1 MKENV
6 LERNARLDTERKI
19 ADFRVKQ
26 QMDYAFKVKYAKIRA
41 WEFYDHP
48 DVAGSCHVAVGGL
61 DSITLLLFLRSI
73 GIDVPAISVSS
84 LEDKSIQLIHKQLGV
99 KPLKPLKSKV
109 EVLREYG
116 WPVISKEVAGK
127 ISLLQNPSEKNATVR
142 HAIITGET
150 GAYGGFRTGTRMKLA
165 QKWLEIFGGYEN
177 ENEGVSYK
185 TPDFLVSETQT
196 MQAGFVPYAMLF
208 RGEDGKY
215 DLEWRRFQREW
226 CRPIITGKKFNE
238 YWRGKP

>member
-6 LERNARLDTERKI
+6 LERNARMDTDRKI

-26 QMDYAFKVKYAKIRA
+26 QMDYAFKVKYARIRA
-41 WEFYDHP
+41 WEFYNHP
-48 DVAGSCHVAVGGL
+48 DVAGNCYVAVGGL

-73 GIDVPAISVSS
+73 GIDVPAVSVSS
-84 LEDKSIQLIHKQLGV
+84 LEDKSIQRVHKQLGV
-99 KPLKPLKSKV
+99 QPLKPLKSKV

-150 GAYGGFRTGTRMKLA
+150 GAYAFNPESTHDLHACVRADRLRKERTMQKQTQNFRWRVTHKAYGTV
-165 QKWLEIFGGYEN
+165 EV
-177 ENEGVSYK
+177 EGVDRLRAIIAAAMTWK
-185 TPDFLVSETQT
+185 QRWTLIARACETEKLGP
-196 MQAGFVPYAMLF
+196 A
-208 RGEDGKY
+208 
-215 DLEWRRFQREW
+215 
-226 CRPIITGKKFNE
+226 
-238 YWRGKP
+238 

>member
-48 DVAGSCHVAVGGL
+48 DVAGSCYVAVGGL

-109 EVLREYG
+109 EVLRLATAG
-116 WPVISKEVAGK
+116 TFPISKFTITRAICGSLPACGRQNTDLRPGQSPARRRAGGMWRK
-127 ISLLQNPSEKNATVR
+127 R
-142 HAIITGET
+142 H
-150 GAYGGFRTGTRMKLA
+150 GTTDK
-165 QKWLEIFGGYEN
+165 
-177 ENEGVSYK
+177 
-185 TPDFLVSETQT
+185 
-196 MQAGFVPYAMLF
+196 
-208 RGEDGKY
+208 
-215 DLEWRRFQREW
+215 
-226 CRPIITGKKFNE
+226 
-238 YWRGKP
+238 

>member
-48 DVAGSCHVAVGGL
+48 DVAGSCYVAVGGL

-109 EVLREYG
+109 EVLREYR
-116 WPVISKEVAGK
+116 PV
-127 ISLLQNPSEKNATVR
+127 EKRRA
-142 HAIITGET
+142 
-150 GAYGGFRTGTRMKLA
+150 A
-165 QKWLEIFGGYEN
+165 QKKEPDMEQTTMFGG
-177 ENEGVSYK
+177 
-185 TPDFLVSETQT
+185 
-196 MQAGFVPYAMLF
+196 
-208 RGEDGKY
+208 
-215 DLEWRRFQREW
+215 LEWEKR
-226 CRPIITGKKFNE
+226 K
-238 YWRGKP
+238 